1 MVRRRRGR
9 VAAAA
14 LALLWGAGLATPRPA
29 PAAAPLAGLPTQA
42 APPAAQGAPPATP
55 GAPAEPPPTIAVP
68 DIASRAEELSIVL
81 RGVEAGLAP
90 SPQLKEIEDGI
101 PDLSDRDAEQ
111 LADMDRTLEQGPQ
124 LHVLEALLRTWTR
137 TRSDIVASNN
147 LLTDQAKRLE
157 DLLGELTK
165 RRDLWRRTQE
175 DARASGAPD
184 PVLDRVQESLAAL
197 SVTQKSVDK
206 RRAEILALQ
215 DKVTRELALV
225 DDALSRLTAYRQQT
239 VGKILVRDSHPVWAI
254 DLSDRTR
261 GRLLFHV
268 RDELRSD
275 ANDSREYAAGNQ
287 PRLVLQL
294 LIFLVLAAL
303 FRSGRARARRMV
315 EREPALEPATRV
327 FQLPYS
333 SAFLLTALATAWI
346 HPALPEMPRQAV
358 ALIALVPVL
367 RVVRAYMH
375 PGFVPGLYVFAGFFL
390 TDRIRWIC
398 AASPVLE
405 QILFLAEMTAGCALM
420 AWVLRPARLDK
431 VELREGEVV
440 ALRQIGIAARVLLL
454 AFAVGLVSGACGFM
468 QLGRLLGE
476 GALYAVYGALG
487 LYASLRASQGLVTYG
502 LRTRLLRRLRTVE
515 LGHERIERQVNR
527 ALVWAAVLAWLA
539 LVLSRLEL
547 AGPMRTLTQSILA
560 IPIAPGTQLSVTFG
574 NLLAFALTVYIA
586 WLVSRFARFV
596 LHEDVLPRL
605 SLARGVDYAIT
616 TILTYVLLIGGF
628 LVALG
633 TLGIDLNRASL
644 LAGALGVGVGFGL
657 QNIVNNFVSGLILL
671 LERPIQVGDTVQIG
685 DLTGVV
691 NRIGIRSSTVRTGQG
706 SEVIVPNGTLISE
719 RVTNWTLSDQMR
731 RIDLTL
737 GVGYGSDPERVLAIL
752 VEVAQAHPNV
762 LPLPAPTALF
772 RDFGQSTLDFQLS
785 AWTNQPDG
793 WVQVK
798 SELGI
803 SLYRKLQAE
812 GIEIPYPQHDVHL
825 RTVPKT

>member
-1 MVRRRRGR
+1 VVRRRCGR

-14 LALLWGAGLATPRPA
+14 LALLWGAGLATLHPA
-29 PAAAPLAGLPTQA
+29 SAAAPLSAPRTQA
-42 APPAAQGAPPATP
+42 ATPATQEPAPATP
-55 GAPAEPPPTIAVP
+55 SAPAEPPPTIAVP
-68 DIASRAEELSIVL
+68 DIASRAEDLSTFL

-90 SPQLKEIEDGI
+90 SPQLKAIEDGI

-137 TRSDIVASNN
+137 TRSDIATSNG

-157 DLLGELTK
+157 DLIGELAK

-206 RRAEILALQ
+206 RRAEILATQ

-254 DLSDRTR
+254 DLSGRTR
-261 GRLLFHV
+261 GRLFFHV

-275 ANDSREYAAGNQ
+275 AKDFREYAADNQ
-287 PRLVLQL
+287 ARLVLHL
-294 LIFLVLAAL
+294 LVYLALAAL

-315 EREPALEPATRV
+315 EREPTLEPATRV

-346 HPALPEMPRQAV
+346 HPALPDMPLQAV
-358 ALIALVPVL
+358 VLIALVPVL
-367 RVVRAYMH
+367 RVVRAYTH

-398 AASPVLE
+398 SAAPVLE
-405 QILFLAEMTAGCALM
+405 QMLFLGEMMAGCALM

-431 VELREGEVV
+431 VELREGEIV
-440 ALRQIGIAARVLLL
+440 ALRRIGIAARILFF
-454 AFAVGLVSGACGFM
+454 AFAVALVTGACGFM
-468 QLGRLLGE
+468 QLGRLLGG
-476 GALYAVYGALG
+476 GALSAVYAALV
-487 LYASLRASQGLVTYG
+487 LYASLRASQGLVAYG
-502 LRTRLLRRLRTVE
+502 LRTRRLRRLRTVE
-515 LGHERIERQVNR
+515 LSRELIERRVNR
-527 ALVWAAVLAWLA
+527 GLVFAAVLGWLA
-539 LVLSRLEL
+539 WVLFKLEL
-547 AGPMRTLTQSILA
+547 AGPARALAQSILA
-560 IPIAPGTQLSVTFG
+560 IPIAPGTELAMTLG
-574 NLLAFALTVYIA
+574 NLFAFGLTVYVA
-586 WLVSRFARFV
+586 WLISRFARFV
-596 LHEDVLPRL
+596 LQEDVLPRL
-605 SLARGVDYAIT
+605 SLARGVDYAVT

-633 TLGIDLNRASL
+633 ALGVDLNRASL

-657 QNIVNNFVSGLILL
+657 QNVVNNFVSGLILL

-685 DLTGVV
+685 ELLGVV

-772 RDFGQSTLDFQLS
+772 RGFGQSTLDFQLS

-803 SLYRKLQAE
+803 SVYRKLQAE
-812 GIEIPYPQHDVHL
+812 GLEIPYPQQDVHV
-825 RTVPKT
+825 RTLPKT